1 MAERLTRREL
11 LGAAIVVGVA
21 PRAAA
26 AQDGTPAAGAGA
38 TPGATAD
45 GDFVAP
51 PVAIETVPPA
61 VEQTKG
67 PNGDAATSFEE
78 VRLSADELAQVKE
91 GGYSAALVMHTSSA
105 FTAALGQGAND
116 AFAAM
121 GIEVVAE
128 TDAGFDAAKQQSD
141 VETVMARRPDI
152 ILTLPVD
159 PVQAAQA
166 FRSALEAGTQ
176 LVLLSNVPDGY
187 QHGEDYVGIVTD
199 DLFGMGQAAAEM
211 LGDATGGE
219 GAVGYIFHDADFY
232 VTNQR
237 DQAFRTVIEERYPG
251 MRIVAEQGMADPADA
266 EGIAAA
272 MLTQNPE
279 ITAFYV
285 PWAEPAE
292 GVLAAIRAAGRDDVS
307 VVTLDLDTT
316 VALDMAQGGGTVGIA
331 ADTPYQLGFT
341 MAIEG
346 AYGVLGKP
354 APPFVIVPTIKATRE
369 NVVEAWQASLHEE
382 APAEIVEAAQG

>member
-11 LGAAIVVGVA
+11 LGVAIAVGIA
-21 PRAAA
+21 PRWVA

-38 TPGATAD
+38 TPGATGD
-45 GDFVAP
+45 GGLVAP
-51 PVAIETVPPA
+51 PVGIETVPPA

-67 PNGDAATSFEE
+67 PNGEAATSYEE
-78 VRLSADELAQVKE
+78 IWLSADELTQIKE

-105 FTAALGQGAND
+105 FTAALVQGATD
-116 AFAAM
+116 AFTAM

-128 TDAGFDAAKQQSD
+128 TDAGFDAAKQQND

-166 FRSALEAGTQ
+166 FRPALEAGTK

-187 QHGEDYVGIVTD
+187 QQGEDYVGIVTD

-211 LGDATGGE
+211 LGDATGGK

-237 DQAFRTVIEERYPG
+237 DAAFRTVIQKRYPEL
-251 MRIVAEQGMADPADA
+251 RIVAEQGMADPGDA

-272 MLTQNPE
+272 MLTQNTE

-292 GVLAAIRAAGRDDVS
+292 GVLAAIRAVGRDDVS

-316 VALDMAQGGGTVGIA
+316 VALDMAQGGATVGIA
-331 ADTPYQLGFT
+331 ADTPYQLGYT

-369 NVVEAWQASLHEE
+369 NVVKAWQASLHEE
-382 APAEIVEAAQG
+382 APAEILEATQG